1 MAHTLW
7 VMELRLII
15 STIYQSNFPVANL
28 VLELHRVLVDDYDA
42 IVGSV
47 GDDDQISVEAG
58 LLLDA
63 DDFTGV
69 AQVLATCSSLLIAF
83 TDGLVNALCFDLIG
97 LLFLRLPSDR
107 SGMVQSLIV
116 KVIGHR

>member
-1 MAHTLW
+1 M
-7 VMELRLII
+7 MELRLIV
-15 STIYQSNFPVANL
+15 STVYQSNFPVANL
-28 VLELHRVLVDDYDA
+28 VLKLHGVLIDDHDA

-47 GDDDQISVEAG
+47 GNDDQISVEAS

-69 AQVLATCSSLLIAF
+69 AQVLTTCSSLLIAF
-83 TDGLVNALCFDLIG
+83 TDRLVNALCFDLIG

-107 SGMVQSLIV
+107 GGMVQSLIV

>member
-1 MAHTLW
+1 
-7 VMELRLII
+7 MELRLII
-15 STIYQSNFPVANL
+15 STIYQSNFPIANL

-63 DDFTGV
+63 DDFSGV

-97 LLFLRLPSDR
+97 LLFLWLPSDR

>member
-1 MAHTLW
+1 MLIFSENMAHTLW

-47 GDDDQISVEAG
+47 GDDDQISV
-58 LLLDA
+58 
-63 DDFTGV
+63 
-69 AQVLATCSSLLIAF
+69 
-83 TDGLVNALCFDLIG
+83 
-97 LLFLRLPSDR
+97 
-107 SGMVQSLIV
+107 
-116 KVIGHR
+116 